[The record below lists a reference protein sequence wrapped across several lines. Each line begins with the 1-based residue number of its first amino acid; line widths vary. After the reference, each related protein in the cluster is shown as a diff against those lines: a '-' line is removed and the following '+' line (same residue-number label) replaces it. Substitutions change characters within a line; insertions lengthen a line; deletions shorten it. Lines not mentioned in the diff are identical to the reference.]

1 MKRLALAI
9 LVSLVAATAL
19 VVPVA
24 HAQDRTV
31 GERVDDATI
40 TAAVKSKLVADS
52 PKNLVK
58 VNVDTKDGV
67 VELKG
72 TVSSLEHKAEA
83 ERLALATKGVKAVKN
98 ELMVEGQ
105 PAASPRTK

>member
-1 MKRLALAI
+1 MKRFALAI
-9 LVSLVAATAL
+9 LASLVAVTA
-19 VVPVA
+19 VVAPVA
-24 HAQDRTV
+24 QAQDRTV

-58 VNVDTKDGV
+58 VNVDTTDGV
-67 VELKG
+67 VQLKG
-72 TVSSLEHKAEA
+72 TVSSVEHKAEA

-98 ELMVEGQ
+98 ELTVEGQ
-105 PAASPRTK
+105 PAASPPTK

>member
-1 MKRLALAI
+1 MKRYGLAVLAT
-9 LVSLVAATAL
+9 LVAFLT
-19 VVPVA
+19 VA
-24 HAQDRTV
+24 APAAEAQSRTI

-40 TAAVKSKLVADS
+40 TAAVKAKLTADS

-72 TVSSLEHKAEA
+72 TVSSPEHKMEA
-83 ERLALATKGVKAVKN
+83 ERLALGTKGVQAVRN
-98 ELMVEGQ
+98 ELTVEGQ
-105 PAASPRTK
+105 PAASPSTK